1 MAFRPLGLVK
11 EMLESMGLEITYAYE
26 DLIFVSHNAFLL
38 QFEDENETVGLH
50 INMECPEE
58 EVDGLAA
65 NAVAAGRSVGLAV
78 VMRGRYEL
86 RPDEEN
92 DSFSVHFCR

>member
-1 MAFRPLGLVK
+1 
-11 EMLESMGLEITYAYE
+11 
-26 DLIFVSHNAFLL
+26 
-38 QFEDENETVGLH
+38 
-50 INMECPEE
+50 MECPEE

-65 NAVAAGRSVGLAV
+65 NAIAAGRSVDLAV

-92 DSFSVHFCR
+92 ASFSVHFCR

>member
-11 EMLESMGLEITYAYE
+11 EMLEGMGLEITYAYE

-50 INMECPEE
+50 LNTECPEK
-58 EVDGLAA
+58 EVDGLIAKA
-65 NAVAAGRSVGLAV
+65 IRAGATVNLPV
-78 VMRGRYEL
+78 VMRGRYKL

-92 DSFSVHFCR
+92 GTFSIRFC